1 MTSGRSPGGA
11 MAPRSGGSGRG
22 PRPPGGLR
30 PSCAGAV
37 IYTARNFSLARQGQ
51 VTDRYTKA
59 IEQLGSDK
67 GLNTQIRRH
76 LRAGA
81 HRRDSHV
88 DHPNRYKSWLHSS
101 ATTPASNGHWLSL
114 ALRRQNGQR
123 ALTYKR
129 AELVQGRS
137 VGGFREQ
144 RLGLQSSGI
153 MSHYLHCSHVT
164 PGGTCGLWLM

>member
-1 MTSGRSPGGA
+1 MAFGA
-11 MAPRSGGSGRG
+11 
-22 PRPPGGLR
+22 GLFG
-30 PSCAGAV
+30 AGAV

-67 GLNTQIRRH
+67 GLDAQIGGIYALERI
-76 LRAGA
+76 A
-81 HRRDSHV
+81 RDSHV
-88 DHPNRYKSWLHSS
+88 DHPNNIEVLAAFIRDHSS
-101 ATTPASNGHWLSL
+101 EQWPL
-114 ALRRQNGQR
+114 AEPGARRQNGQR